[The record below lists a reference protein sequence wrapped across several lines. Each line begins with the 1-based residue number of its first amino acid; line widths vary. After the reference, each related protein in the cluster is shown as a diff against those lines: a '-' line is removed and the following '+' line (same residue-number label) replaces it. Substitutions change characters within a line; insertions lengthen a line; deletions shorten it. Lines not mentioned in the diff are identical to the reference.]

1 MKIRISFTIIILI
14 LLSMYVRAQ
23 KDQKIEVRNPLK
35 WRRLASSVVVNRG
48 KLNIPDGQ
56 TIVEIRI
63 KKNGGTWSVPF
74 QLDDID
80 QDGNWDEL
88 FFQLNLEGNQVD
100 TVSVVYGSE
109 LSEQKEFD
117 KRVHA
122 TIETHPRDPW
132 VVYKPA
138 WESELMAYCTYGATQ
153 IDCIGKTMPR
163 LTLNYF
169 YGENPH
175 PQHAFSIE
183 YGHDFLLTGNTMAA
197 HSIFIRESDGT
208 IARPWTTNSYSIMKK
223 IERNA
228 DYNTTIM
235 SDGPLRTLVRTTI
248 SNWQTDKGIYTC
260 ELLYSIEAMQRYT
273 ILNLSLSNFP
283 GNSEDIQLGA
293 GFKQIYQNVEI
304 EKNEH
309 YLMSVARDVPEAG
322 ILNRYI
328 GLGILFQEDLK
339 TEKIDILADPEL
351 QNIPNNG
358 PNLGIVF
365 PKGKITLKHAFV
377 AAWEKDGGITS
388 IDQWRKY
395 LTKLSQE
402 FSNPL
407 RIQVLSSE

>member
-1 MKIRISFTIIILI
+1 MKIRIFFTIIAII
-14 LLSMYVRAQ
+14 LLSIYVQAQ
-23 KDQKIEVRNPLK
+23 KNQKIEVKNSLK
-35 WRRLASSVVVNRG
+35 WQRLASPVVINRG

-56 TIVEIRI
+56 TIIEIRI
-63 KKNGGTWSVPF
+63 KKNGSTWSVPF
-74 QLDDID
+74 QLDDMD

-88 FFQLNLEGNQVD
+88 FFQLNLEGNKAD
-100 TVSVVYGSE
+100 TVSIIYGSE
-109 LSEQKEFD
+109 LSQQKEFD

-122 TIETHPRDPW
+122 TIESHPRDPW

-153 IDCIGKTMPR
+153 IDCIGKTVPR

-223 IERNA
+223 IEQDA
-228 DYNTTIM
+228 DYNTTIL
-235 SDGPLRTLVRTTI
+235 SDGPLRTLVRTII

-260 ELLYSIEAMQRYT
+260 ELLYSVEAMERHT
-273 ILNLSLSNFP
+273 ILNLSFSEFP
-283 GNSEDIQLGA
+283 GNAEDIQLGA

-309 YLMSVARDVPEAG
+309 YLMSVARDVLEAG

-328 GLGILFQEDLK
+328 GLGILFPEDLK
-339 TEKIDILADPEL
+339 TEKIDIPADLELRDIPE
-351 QNIPNNG
+351 NG
-358 PNLGIVF
+358 PNVGIVF
-365 PKGKITLKHAFV
+365 PKGKMNLKYAFV

-388 IDQWRKY
+388 INQWQKY
-395 LTKLSQE
+395 LTKLSRE
-402 FSNPL
+402 LSNPL
-407 RIQVLSSE
+407 QIQIMPSK